1 MLTPTVGHRWGH
13 DLEYKYEYDPS
24 AGKGVDVYVLGMSA
38 LYILLHARTWYIFW
52 IRFLLALDSGES
64 FKNHI
69 LTVDKRL
76 TLFNFPLGRGKGHP
90 CTYPDAS
97 SC

>member
-38 LYILLHARTWYIFW
+38 LYILLHARTWYIF
-52 IRFLLALDSGES
+52 
-64 FKNHI
+64 
-69 LTVDKRL
+69 
-76 TLFNFPLGRGKGHP
+76 
-90 CTYPDAS
+90 
-97 SC
+97 